1 MFPPM
6 TMAASLEPSLEDAM
20 PFHAFASPVVVSL
33 YQLVPECSEIQ
44 TWPPSTTAASL
55 SPELEEAMLV
65 QSFELPTDVSP
76 VQVPS
81 GVAQFAPPNPGS
93 QFVHVHEPTK
103 PLTSPP
109 LTQYKYPSLPS
120 AVESGDP

>member
-20 PFHAFASPVVVSL
+20 PFHAFSSPVVVSE

-44 TWPPSTTAASL
+44 TWPPLTTAASL

-65 QSFELPTDVSP
+65 QSFELSMDVSP
-76 VQVPS
+76 VHVPS
-81 GVAQFAPPNPGS
+81 GVAQFAPPKPAS
-93 QFVHVHEPTK
+93 QSSQTHEPTT

-109 LTQYKYPSLPS
+109 LTQ
-120 AVESGDP
+120 